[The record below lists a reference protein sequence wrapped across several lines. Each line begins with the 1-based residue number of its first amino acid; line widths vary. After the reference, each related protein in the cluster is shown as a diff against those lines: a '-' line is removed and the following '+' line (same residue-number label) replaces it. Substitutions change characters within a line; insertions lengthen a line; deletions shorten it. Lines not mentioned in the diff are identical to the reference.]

1 LDFRLIKKVK
11 HYVFSDLD
19 EYFAHFGK
27 EAPTPNTDW
36 KTASQ
41 GDWVEADD
49 GGIVQLLKV
58 STKIKHPHDRK
69 NYKNSQGWVRTV
81 VGTFLIKDK
90 TFMDS
95 DFDQHKNRY
104 TFSKTIR
111 HPSKRVV
118 ERKKATHKEK
128 EFATHIVAGAGAVKA
143 YMNAFNEDDED
154 KAKKKSIVLLKQRRV
169 MQEVEASALEV
180 ASKLGIDHEYILS
193 SLKCIADNSEDNNT
207 QLQAVKELGKAIGTL
222 GGQKKIETGVVGLFQ
237 GFSPEQ
243 LEGVKRK
250 LPERSLEDVADTR

>member
-1 LDFRLIKKVK
+1 LDYRTIKKIN

-19 EYFAHFGK
+19 EYYSHFGK
-27 EAPTPNTDW
+27 QAPEPSTDW

-58 STKIKHPHDRK
+58 SNNIKHPNDRK
-69 NYKNSQGWVRTV
+69 NYINSRGWVRTV
-81 VGTFLIKDK
+81 VGTFLIKDS

-95 DFDQHKNRY
+95 DFEQHGNRY
-104 TFSKTIR
+104 TFSKKITN
-111 HPSKRVV
+111 PSRRVV
-118 ERKKATHKEK
+118 ERKKVTNKEK
-128 EFATHIVAGAGAVKA
+128 EFATHIVAGSGAVKA
-143 YMNAFNEDDED
+143 YMNAFNEESDD
-154 KAKKKSIVLLKQRRV
+154 KARKKSIVLLKQRRV
-169 MQEVEASALEV
+169 MKEIEASALEV

-193 SLKCIADNSEDNNT
+193 SLKCIADNGMDANV

-222 GGQKKIETGVVGLFQ
+222 GNVKKVETGVVGLFQ

-250 LPERSLEDVADTR
+250 LPERSLDNVSE